1 MPLGRNSTKSRGA
14 DAAIQRADVVD
25 STIVEGNLVKVK
37 KPKYI
42 SIVGLPANQTGFKV
56 VRSDE
61 GDKPMSNV
69 VVRRTRRSEQSP
81 VLRLTFPQGT
91 DEQTVNESLKAY
103 GLSGYNVE
111 NKDGVF
117 VATRADL
124 KSVSTDGTQEIKLSE
139 DGLVATVARA
149 TSLEGN
155 VEKSKLTMSSLEF
168 DGTKFTLDEVK
179 RWVAENSVDG
189 TVEETQNSGGNY
201 VVRRSEVP
209 ENEET
214 RQMVLED
221 GVTAV
226 IMRSDAMAVPDGF
239 IAVVNETAYGN
250 WGWGQL
256 DFAAAMADQEFSE
269 AMREAIYTLNDVLR
283 NIVIYSP
290 LPLDVRKELAN
301 RALGQFGE
309 FVGTVMDSLPRQ
321 LLVSVVRSA
330 KPTQE
335 NSMSKAQQG
344 GSATTTAGAQEEKKP
359 TDTITRAEAQA
370 MVDEA
375 VKAALAS
382 VQKTEPAPAAQV
394 ARADDGQQQQAATQ
408 AAPAAGLSITRDDLA
423 SAFATALAPVVEGV
437 KGLQGLTVLRD
448 GGGEQ
453 VPGKTDD
460 AKRGDDVWK
469 GSMPGLRRAK

>member
-1 MPLGRNSTKSRGA
+1 MPLGRNSTTARRG
-14 DAAIQRADVVD
+14 DAVAQRADVVD
-25 STIVEGNLVKVK
+25 TTLVEGNLVKVK

-61 GDKPMSNV
+61 GEKPMSNV

-81 VLRLTFPQGT
+81 VLRLTFPQGM

-103 GLSGYNVE
+103 GLTGYNVE

-117 VATRADL
+117 IATRADL
-124 KSVSTDGTQEIKLSE
+124 KSVSTESTQEIKLSE

-149 TSLEGN
+149 STLEGN

-226 IMRSDAMAVPDGF
+226 ILRSDAMAVPDGF

-269 AMREAIYTLNDVLR
+269 AMRDAIYTLNDVLR

-330 KPTQE
+330 KPTLE
-335 NSMSKAQQG
+335 NPMSNAQQS

-370 MVDEA
+370 MVEEA
-375 VKAALAS
+375 VKVALAAAP
-382 VQKTEPAPAAQV
+382 KTEPATAPV
-394 ARADDGQQQQAATQ
+394 ARSDDSQQQQAAP
-408 AAPAAGLSITRDDLA
+408 AAPAAAAGLNITREDLTA
-423 SAFATALAPVVEGV
+423 ALESALAPVVEGV
-437 KGLQGLTVLRD
+437 KGLQGLTVVRD
-448 GGGEQ
+448 AGGEQ
-453 VPGKTDD
+453 VPGKTED
-460 AKRGDDVWK
+460 ATRGDVWK